1 MNRQLALRRLCWKE
15 VRQVLPLVWM
25 QLGLGICFQ
34 VLLLFQRQNPF
45 TPQMMLIAGM
55 PSLFALG
62 VGALL
67 VGQEKERRTLD
78 WMRWLP
84 VASGELMLVKL
95 TVGLLALVAVWC
107 MNLLLL
113 PIFVLPSGGYR
124 TAAWAHLWLF
134 DPGWEYLWPLQ
145 SVLFLLAG
153 FATAWTFRSSL
164 AAMLALVPIAL
175 LPGAITLAVI
185 LFYEWASSDR
195 SFVNE
200 LAPWVMG
207 VTMVVLSLLMLRIGW
222 RRGMRYL
229 AAEEFVDRRTGRAVS
244 LFNPWDDTPVWTYPA
259 FAPAAM
265 LIWQF
270 LRQNQSVFLG
280 IVGMLLGALVLLIS
294 DPTFNSGRPF
304 VAAFLLLL
312 ATSWLGVLAFHG
324 DALHERI
331 RFLAERGISPAKVWY
346 TRHVPALSLLA
357 LVLFA
362 GAFALPGTVRSGARL
377 AVGYSPPLILSV
389 VFLAMCTYA
398 VSQAVGQ
405 ILRSATIAAITAP
418 VLAWISIVFGS
429 VMVVQMGTPVWLMG
443 SLSLLPW
450 VATFVLM
457 RRWMDNRLGW
467 GFWGAHACFLAVGI
481 ALPLIPLG
489 LAMMVQPNMPGDVRR
504 QLTAEA
510 QRYGSAFAEPREP
523 VLRFHDAGSNEPS
536 ALSRREEGQMIQEQL
551 ENEFSFDPGSIR
563 FVPRVATY
571 LMGEARL
578 ARMALEQ
585 DAESESQR
593 NRYRDTMSLIGTF
606 VQRLRLSWRLIDQD
620 GADLMEIW
628 LVNELSRP
636 NAQSLLDADTYTGLI
651 RTLADDAGRQA
662 ARRRALVMSWA
673 AYRAQF
679 RSDAPETP
687 LGGYAWRGQA
697 ALTMYLANP
706 FSRQRAADYLTWQ
719 MLQRLE
725 ECESSQDAERIREL
739 ARYWGVPTMFYGVGM
754 GGEFLRADD
763 PSHFAMPVEGMFR
776 QAPGSQWHAGWE
788 RLARELANK

>member
-34 VLLLFQRQNPF
+34 LLLLLQRENPY
-45 TPQMMLIAGM
+45 TPQIMLIAGM

-84 VASGELMLVKL
+84 VASGELLLVKL
-95 TVGLLALVAVWC
+95 MVGLLALVGVWC
-107 MNLLLL
+107 LNLLLL
-113 PIFVLPSGGYR
+113 AVFVLPGGSYR
-124 TAAWAHLWLF
+124 TAIWANPWLF

-175 LPGAITLAVI
+175 LPAAITLGVI
-185 LFYEWASSDR
+185 VFYEWASSDR

-200 LAPWVMG
+200 LAPWIMG

-229 AAEEFVDRRTGRAVS
+229 AAEEFVESRRWQTLS
-244 LFNPWDDTPVWTYPA
+244 LFNPWDESSVWTRPTY
-259 FAPAAM
+259 APAAM
-265 LIWQF
+265 LLWQF
-270 LRQNQSVFLG
+270 LRQNQTVLWG
-280 IVGMLLGALVLLIS
+280 IVGMLFAALVLLIS
-294 DPTFNSGRPF
+294 DSSLNSGRPIL
-304 VAAFLLLL
+304 AAALLLL

-346 TRHVPALSLLA
+346 TRHAPALSLLA
-357 LVLFA
+357 VVLFVF
-362 GAFALPGTVRSGARL
+362 AFVVPGTVRSEAWL
-377 AVGYSPPLILSV
+377 AVGSPPVILSV
-389 VFLAMCTYA
+389 VFLVLCTYA

-418 VLAWISIVFGS
+418 VLAWVLIVFGT
-429 VMVVQMGTPVWLMG
+429 VMVVQVGTPVWLMG

-457 RRWMDNRLGW
+457 RRWMDNRLGL
-467 GFWGAHACFLAVGI
+467 GFWGAHAGFLAVGI
-481 ALPLIPLG
+481 VLPLIPLG
-489 LAMMVQPNMPGDVRR
+489 LALAFQPNMPGDVRR
-504 QLTAEA
+504 VLTAEA
-510 QRYGSAFAEPREP
+510 QRYGSAFTEPREP
-523 VLRFHDAGSNEPS
+523 VLRFRDAESNEPS
-536 ALSRREEGQMIQEQL
+536 ALSRREEGQMVREQL
-551 ENEFSFDPGSIR
+551 ENEFSFDPGPIR

-593 NRYRDTMSLIGTF
+593 DRYRGTMSLIGTF
-606 VQRLRLSWRLIDQD
+606 VQRLRLSWRLLDQD
-620 GADLMEIW
+620 GADLVEIW

-636 NAQSLLDADTYTGLI
+636 NAKSLLDADTYTRLV

-706 FSRQRAADYLTWQ
+706 FSRRRAADYLTWQ

-725 ECESSQDAERIREL
+725 ESDHSQDAGRIKEL
-739 ARYWGVPTMFYGVGM
+739 ARYWGVSEMFYGVGL

-763 PSHFAMPVEGMFR
+763 PAKFAIPVEGMFR

-788 RLARELANK
+788 RLARELADK